1 MHVCITTLEANNEGI
16 ITSGWGRYYHHKDH
30 NYTNTATYTGSTR
43 EANNVTNGMYIS
55 IGRNDFIDAL

>member
-16 ITSGWGRYYHHKDH
+16 IMSGWGRYYHHRDH
-30 NYTNTATYTGSTR
+30 NYAATYTGSTR
-43 EANNVTNGMYIS
+43 EENNVTNGMYIS